1 LPKFQPLSLP
11 SDRQENR
18 IRPVINSVAKLFGA
32 RARVVYLGG
41 VAVGA
46 FLLPHL
52 WQIGVLCAVQA
63 GLWLAVGLPARRLLT
78 QIGKLW
84 GFALF
89 IIASYAL
96 TSNDPA
102 TDQWTQ
108 ISLLGFGISLNSAG
122 ALVGVLMVLRIIA
135 VVIASQVARSG
146 DPRAIVS
153 GLRQLGMPQVA
164 AISIDTVLSLLGETD
179 GGRRGGGGRG
189 DGSGGGRRSGEAEAS
204 ATNRMSE
211 FWAGLKRLGRGDVT
225 AIVSRLER
233 QIGRAESHAEAQ
245 DLDARGRAMTR
256 DIGVIAG
263 VALTMLGIK
272 ALKILPSVPFAPG
285 HKLVI
290 LTPLYVIAGL
300 LTRTPFGSTLTGL
313 TMGTVAFLLGD
324 GRYGIFEIL
333 KHVAPGVICDLGVP
347 FIAAP
352 GQRPG
357 PIVWSIFGGV
367 IAAGR
372 FATIFGVVLL
382 TQAPAM
388 AYAILL
394 PGMTVHVT
402 FGVLSGYVTYQL
414 VRGIEHLRAAYA
426 TKGEEI
432 A

>member
-1 LPKFQPLSLP
+1 MMAALG
-11 SDRQENR
+11 N
-18 IRPVINSVAKLFGA
+18 VFGA
-32 RARVVYLGG
+32 RSRVVYLGG
-41 VAVGA
+41 IAVGV
-46 FLLPHL
+46 FMLPHL
-52 WQIGVLCAVQA
+52 WQVGLVCALQA
-63 GLWLAVGLPARRLLT
+63 LLWLVVGLPAPRLLR
-78 QIGKLW
+78 QVGKLW

-108 ISLLGFGISLNSAG
+108 IALLGLGLSLNTTGALAG
-122 ALVGVLMVLRIIA
+122 ALMVLRVVA
-135 VVIASQVARSG
+135 VVLASQVARGG
-146 DPRAIVS
+146 DARAIVS

-164 AISIDTVLSLLGETD
+164 AISIDTVLTLLGDAE
-179 GGRRGGGGRG
+179 GGRRGGRG
-189 DGSGGGRRSGEAEAS
+189 DGSGGGRRGRGTDSGAA
-204 ATNRMSE
+204 NGFGG
-211 FWAGLKRLGRGDVT
+211 FWAGLKRLGRGDVSDLVT
-225 AIVSRLER
+225 RLER
-233 QIGRAESHAEAQ
+233 QIGRAESHAESQ
-245 DLDARGRAMTR
+245 DVDARGRAMSR

-300 LTRTPFGSTLTGL
+300 LTRTPFGATLTGL

-324 GRYGIFEIL
+324 GRYGVFEIL
-333 KHVAPGVICDLGVP
+333 KHIAPGVICDLGLP
-347 FIAAP
+347 FIAAADR
-352 GQRPG
+352 RPG

-372 FATIFGVVLL
+372 FATIFGIVLV
-382 TQAPAM
+382 TQVPAM

-414 VRGIEHLRAAYA
+414 VRGAEQLRATYA
-426 TKGEEI
+426 AKGVEV